1 MAWLA
6 AIVVLGLTILGVDVL
21 RQRIIAWRARRREAR
36 GLPPVLWSTRRRLVT
51 LGIGLGAV
59 VALFAI
65 LVALRGGGTSSSSKT
80 NRLNVIPSTAT
91 ATTPATTTTSAPA
104 RPPQQVRVALIN
116 ASGVQNAGRQK
127 SNALKVIGY
136 QTVGLASGAPRTG
149 TGVGCRAGFEHDA
162 ATLAKNVGG
171 NATVEPFS
179 KPPPPVAANADCVVV
194 LGKKAGQT
202 QRDDQ
207 FRSRSWPW

>member
-1 MAWLA
+1 MAWLG
-6 AIVVLGLTILGVDVL
+6 AIVVLGLTILGLDVL
-21 RQRIIAWRARRREAR
+21 RERITAWRARRRKAR
-36 GLPPVLWSTRRRLVT
+36 GLPPVVWSIRRRWLT
-51 LGIGLGAV
+51 LGVSVGAV
-59 VALFAI
+59 AAMFGI
-65 LVALRGGGTSSSSKT
+65 LLALRGGGASSSSRT
-80 NRLNVIPSTAT
+80 NRLNVIPSTT
-91 ATTPATTTTSAPA
+91 TTSATTITSAPA

-136 QTVGLASGAPRTG
+136 QTVGLANGAPRTG

-171 NATVEPFS
+171 NATVEPFP

-194 LGKKAGQT
+194 LGKKAGRT
-202 QRDDQ
+202 QRDDRV
-207 FRSRSWPW
+207 RSRFWPW